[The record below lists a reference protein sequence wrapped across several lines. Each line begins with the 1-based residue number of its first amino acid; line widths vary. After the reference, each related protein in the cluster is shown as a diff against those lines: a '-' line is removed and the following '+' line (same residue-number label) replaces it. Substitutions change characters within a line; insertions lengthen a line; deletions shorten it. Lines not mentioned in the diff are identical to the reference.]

1 MKILTVSDE
10 ECAALWDYYV
20 PGRLKGYDLILSCGD
35 LKAEYLSFLV
45 TMGKAP
51 VLYVAGNH
59 DIGYEKNPPEG
70 CDCIDDHFV
79 IYNGIR
85 ILGLGGCRKYHPGPH
100 QYTEKQMRRRI
111 RRLKYQLWR
120 NKGVDIVVTHAAP
133 EGLGDAEDPAHWGFA
148 SLREL
153 LDRYHPTYLV
163 HGHVHMTYGNE
174 IPRELEYNGTQV
186 INAYERYVI
195 EIPDRE
201 VPLQQLGQ
209 VIYKTRQK
217 DRDRDF

>member
-59 DIGYEKNPPEG
+59 DTGYEKNPPEG

-174 IPRELEYNGTQV
+174 IPRELEYNGTRV

-201 VPLQQLGQ
+201 VPLKQLGQ